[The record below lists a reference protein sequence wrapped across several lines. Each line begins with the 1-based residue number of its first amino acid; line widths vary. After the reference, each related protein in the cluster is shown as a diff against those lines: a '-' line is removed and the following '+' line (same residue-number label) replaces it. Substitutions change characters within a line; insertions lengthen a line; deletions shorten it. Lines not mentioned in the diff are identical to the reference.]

1 MGAPERPGKG
11 DSSATSGRRSTRLAI
26 AIPVSISGRD
36 SRDQTFKEN
45 TRTVIINK
53 HGAKIVTFHELA
65 LGSEILLE
73 NRALGRSAKTFV
85 VWLGDRRSV
94 KEAQE
99 VGVQLSEPQ
108 NIWGIDF
115 APDDWQ
121 EGPPIGEGGQRLE
134 KAAAPSPP
142 SPAPAT
148 ASTAGESASAA
159 ITAPGTVTDAALQGR
174 FQEFE
179 QKLNEHI
186 EQLFTKN
193 QARMEIAANR
203 HEQMIEQGL
212 DERFG
217 GLEKRLEAERKNLE
231 QLLAKLQDLQ
241 KTTQDSVETTRRNIQ
256 AATFETLE
264 TATEELNQKVRGQL
278 ESASAK
284 FAEEARKR
292 VEQSAAAAVDSF
304 GKEAKARL
312 SQLTQ
317 EYLASLQPQF
327 EAQQKTA
334 SEQIQKLSLAALQ
347 ELQKK
352 SDGVLGGFEERLQ
365 KSLREVQEKG
375 SQQVTQQLQK
385 TVVDYLGSASKDLK
399 KQAADSLTTLTAEL
413 KATGQGLVTDARKQ
427 VEEIRAKALES
438 LMQEGKAIA
447 RDYPGQVRKMLQ
459 DFQDQR
465 TRELE
470 DHLQKALEKQR
481 QAILKQVQLVGEDEA
496 TKAAAQVKTKCEEVA
511 HLMLGELDQRESTL
525 KDWEEGASGRLEA
538 YSQLLEGSARA
549 SAETFQEQAAEVFNS
564 TMERLKKDAGGLEEK
579 MTREIVAKIQ
589 EASRQ
594 QVELAN
600 KEFEKRTEDSLELV
614 AEQLKEKQEE
624 IIGEASEV
632 FRTTLGQMLLGG
644 KKESESAAGK
654 KRR

>member
-1 MGAPERPGKG
+1 MGGPEKSGKADG
-11 DSSATSGRRSTRLAI
+11 SATGDRRSTRLAI
-26 AIPVSISGRD
+26 AIPVSISGKD

-73 NRALGRSAKTFV
+73 NRALGRSARTFV
-85 VWLGDRRSV
+85 VWLGDRRTA
-94 KEAQE
+94 KDAQE

-134 KAAAPSPP
+134 KLPAPSAPPPAPVAAPSAVAESAPAGVAAP
-142 SPAPAT
+142 AAVSPA
-148 ASTAGESASAA
+148 E
-159 ITAPGTVTDAALQGR
+159 IEAALQAR

-179 QKLNEHI
+179 RKLNEHI
-186 EQLFTKN
+186 EQSFTKN

-217 GLEKRLEAERKNLE
+217 GLEKRLEAERRNLE
-231 QLLAKLQDLQ
+231 QLLAQVRDVQ
-241 KTTQDSVETTRRNIQ
+241 KATHDSVENTRRNIQ
-256 AATFETLE
+256 AAT
-264 TATEELNQKVRGQL
+264 EEMNQKVRGQL
-278 ESASAK
+278 ESATAK
-284 FAEEARKR
+284 FSEEVRR
-292 VEQSAAAAVDSF
+292 
-304 GKEAKARL
+304 
-312 SQLTQ
+312 
-317 EYLASLQPQF
+317 
-327 EAQQKTA
+327 
-334 SEQIQKLSLAALQ
+334 
-347 ELQKK
+347 
-352 SDGVLGGFEERLQ
+352 
-365 KSLREVQEKG
+365 
-375 SQQVTQQLQK
+375 
-385 TVVDYLGSASKDLK
+385 
-399 KQAADSLTTLTAEL
+399 
-413 KATGQGLVTDARKQ
+413 Q
-427 VEEIRAKALES
+427 VEEIRVKALDS
-438 LMQEGKAIA
+438 LTQEGKAIA

-481 QAILKQVQLVGEDEA
+481 QAILKQIQLVGEDEA
-496 TKAAAQVKTKCEEVA
+496 EKAAAQVKTKCEEVA
-511 HLMLGELDQRESTL
+511 HIMLGDLDRRESTL
-525 KDWEEGASGRLEA
+525 KEWEEGASGRLEA

-549 SAETFQEQAAEVFNS
+549 SAETFQEQASEVLTS
-564 TMERLKKDAGGLEEK
+564 TMERLKKDAGSLEESL
-579 MTREIVAKIQ
+579 TREIAARIQ

-594 QVELAN
+594 QIEVAN
-600 KEFEKRTEDSLELV
+600 REFEKRTEDSLELA

-624 IIGEASEV
+624 IIGEAGEV
-632 FRTTLGQMLLGG
+632 FRTTLGQMLLGS
-644 KKESESAAGK
+644 KKEPEPPSK